1 MTGAEPDGGPE
12 TVLVVE
18 DMPAILRLSRA
29 TLEDAGYRCLTAGDG
44 LAALAFLSRAAEID
58 LIVTDVVLPHVRG
71 AALAAQFRRAR
82 PALPVLFVSG
92 YTAEDVVR
100 RGLLDEGLP
109 FLEKPFSPPELV
121 ARVRALLDAAP

>member
-1 MTGAEPDGGPE
+1 
-12 TVLVVE
+12 VVE
-18 DMPAILRLSRA
+18 DMPAILRLSQA
-29 TLEDAGYRCLTAGDG
+29 TLEDAGYHCLTAGDG
-44 LAALAFLSRAAEID
+44 LAALAWLSRAAEID

-71 AALAAQFRRAR
+71 TALADQFRRVR

-100 RGLLDEGLP
+100 RGLLAEGLP